1 MNMSF
6 LLQLKPRLS
15 LVYIFVLTLIESSI
29 MSDKTVKCQMLKLV
43 GHVPASSC
51 CSSLRNARS
60 VIMILG
66 YMLYKIFLPSAD
78 MQ

>member
-1 MNMSF
+1 MNMTF
-6 LLQLKPRLS
+6 LLQLKPKLS
-15 LVYIFVLTLIESSI
+15 LVYIFDLTLTESSI
-29 MSDKTVKCQMLKLV
+29 MSDRTVKCQILKLV
-43 GHVPASSC
+43 GYVPTSSC

-78 MQ
+78 ML